1 MLTPKYMVHPEPH
14 VWPRNRTVLVLDVL
28 LRPLTTLVA
37 FTVRFE
43 SSIPDEVLLDAEY
56 LRRRSLSFDLR
67 ILALT
72 VLRVVRSEGVL
83 H

>member
-1 MLTPKYMVHPEPH
+1 MAHPEAH
-14 VWPRNRTVLVLDVL
+14 AWPRNRTFLVLDVL
-28 LRPLTTLVA
+28 LRPLATLVA